1 MTVDVYTFPPSL
13 WAAVP
18 RLIIEEKNIP
28 DINYITTDLSKAE
41 NFSPEFLKLNPN
53 HTIPVVVDE
62 QANKTLTD
70 SIAVSKYLDEKSGNT
85 LTPKDKHQVDQMN
98 GLLDLLHGTHD
109 VGNPLFFT
117 AASDQDSDA
126 KRAMVVPFL
135 KNRIAGWQHYLAATQ
150 DEATKQMYQQ
160 QIQATEQ
167 LIAAYDKSN
176 TQQAATMY
184 NQHDACWQLALDLLD
199 MLEATLKTNDNGS
212 AYLVGNEYTLAD
224 VHTTPVLARFILIK
238 GEDAILGGRPLLKSY
253 YDRVRAKP
261 NFKTI

>member
-1 MTVDVYTFPPSL
+1 MTLDVYTFPPSL

-18 RLIIEEKNIP
+18 RLIIEEKSIP
-28 DINYITTDLSKAE
+28 DVKYITTDLSKAE

-62 QANKTLTD
+62 QANKTLTN
-70 SIAVSKYLDEKSGNT
+70 SISVSKYLDEKSGNT
-85 LTPKDKHQVDQMN
+85 LTPKDQHQVDHMN
-98 GLLDLLHGTHD
+98 ALLDLLHGTHD

-126 KRAMVVPFL
+126 KREIVVPFL

-150 DEATKQMYQQ
+150 DENTKQLYQQ

-167 LIAAYDKSN
+167 LLAAYDKTN

-184 NQHDACWQLALDLLD
+184 NQHNACWKLAVDLLD
-199 MLEATLKTNDNGS
+199 KLEATLNTNSSD
-212 AYLVGNEYTLAD
+212 YLLGNEYTLAD
-224 VHTTPVLARFILIK
+224 VHATPVLARFILIK
-238 GEDAILGGRPLLKSY
+238 GEDAILGGRPFLKSY
-253 YDRVRAKP
+253 YDRVKARP